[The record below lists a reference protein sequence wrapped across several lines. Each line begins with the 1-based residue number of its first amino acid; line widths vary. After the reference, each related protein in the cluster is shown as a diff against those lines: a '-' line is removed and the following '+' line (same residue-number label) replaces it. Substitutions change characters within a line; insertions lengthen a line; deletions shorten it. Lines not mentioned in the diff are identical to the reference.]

1 MNKNCIRGRHGGASW
16 HNTAKP
22 CGLVVE
28 VNAAVV
34 RRRTAFLPGE
44 ISIAR
49 GRESGSAVRSNALG
63 DGQEV
68 SRGHSTEVMNR
79 GAERRP
85 FKLRN
90 SQAQLR
96 KDRTGS
102 MIRPELLS
110 KVMNP
115 IGGAKNG
122 EDSGREPERSGDRL
136 PQGSPKGGT
145 KATSKRDH
153 ATALLFRKERQRT
166 FVTLRSDLRRPEPPC
181 YGPVWPVVWGERV
194 QSPFLPD
201 SAVDFGLAATNRYS
215 GFKVSVNT
223 SSKSFAYSA
232 SFHSPV
238 TPITA
243 FKPSCESR

>member
-44 ISIAR
+44 PEHSGDSRRQISIAR

-63 DGQEV
+63 DGREV

-181 YGPVWPVVWGERV
+181 Y
-194 QSPFLPD
+194 
-201 SAVDFGLAATNRYS
+201 
-215 GFKVSVNT
+215 
-223 SSKSFAYSA
+223 
-232 SFHSPV
+232 
-238 TPITA
+238 
-243 FKPSCESR
+243 SRAQRDRCP

>member
-63 DGQEV
+63 DGREV

-122 EDSGREPERSGDRL
+122 EDSGREREIMRQRCCSERRGIARS
-136 PQGSPKGGT
+136 
-145 KATSKRDH
+145 
-153 ATALLFRKERQRT
+153 LLFG
-166 FVTLRSDLRRPEPPC
+166 VT
-181 YGPVWPVVWGERV
+181 
-194 QSPFLPD
+194 
-201 SAVDFGLAATNRYS
+201 
-215 GFKVSVNT
+215 
-223 SSKSFAYSA
+223 
-232 SFHSPV
+232 
-238 TPITA
+238 
-243 FKPSCESR
+243 